1 MTVKKGNATKAKAEA
16 GVDQLADDHR
26 DRIDLNDPHMSGQE
40 AVERALGYRKEEPK
54 AEEPKTE

>member
-1 MTVKKGNATKAKAEA
+1 MTRKKDNETKANAEA

-26 DRIDLNDPHMSGQE
+26 DRVDLNDPYKSGQE

-54 AEEPKTE
+54 VEEPKAE